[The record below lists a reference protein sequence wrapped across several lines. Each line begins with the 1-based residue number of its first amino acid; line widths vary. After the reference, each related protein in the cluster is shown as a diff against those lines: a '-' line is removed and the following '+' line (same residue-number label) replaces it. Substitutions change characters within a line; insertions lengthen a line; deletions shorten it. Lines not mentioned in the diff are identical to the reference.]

1 MSTRPKDDIGY
12 ESGGWPAT
20 DLPNLATK
28 AAPRRKGR
36 SVLRWTPVL
45 AALAAA
51 ASYLL
56 YYYAPI
62 GR

>member
-1 MSTRPKDDIGY
+1 MGTFPKDDIGY

-28 AAPRRKGR
+28 PAPRRKGR
-36 SVLRWTPVL
+36 SMLKWAPVL
-45 AALAAA
+45 AALTLA

-56 YYYAPI
+56 YYYAPLS
-62 GR
+62 R